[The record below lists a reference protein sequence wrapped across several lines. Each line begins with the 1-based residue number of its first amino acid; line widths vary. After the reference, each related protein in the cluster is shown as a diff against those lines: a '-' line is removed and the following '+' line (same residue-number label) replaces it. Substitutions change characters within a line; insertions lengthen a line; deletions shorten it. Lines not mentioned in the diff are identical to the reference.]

1 MSKFNLQLLL
11 KVVSAVITAV
21 IGVLIGNDKNDLDYD
36 TDDNKV

>member
-21 IGVLIGNDKNDLDYD
+21 IGVLIGNDKNELDYD
-36 TDDNKV
+36 TEDNKV